1 MCDLVLDSLA
11 AGGTSSL
18 QKRRGRDKRR
28 RIRVLVVFG
37 TRPEAIK
44 LAPVIIQLKKYPQR
58 FEVFL
63 AITAQHRHMLDRVL
77 TVFGISP
84 DFDLDIMRSNQ
95 SLADIT
101 TRTLRGIEKLLRKVM
116 PDLILVQ
123 GDTTT
128 AFAAA
133 LAAYYC
139 RVGVGHVEAGLRTG
153 DKFAPYPEEIN
164 RRLLASLAD
173 VHFAPT
179 LRARNNLMSE
189 GVSADSIYV
198 TGNTVIDALRLI
210 RKKLRREVLLGVG
223 RLPLPGRRP
232 SCRLILVT
240 AHRRESFGP
249 GLERICEAL
258 ISIVRRN
265 PDVEVVYPVHLNPNV
280 RQPVRRALAG
290 TERIHLVRPLDYL
303 SFVYLMNQA
312 YLILTDSG
320 GIQEEAPALGKP
332 VLVLRDKT
340 ERPEAVEAGTALV
353 VGTEPRRIVAAVE
366 LLLKSKQKYQR
377 MARAQNPFGDG
388 HAAQRIVRILS
399 HTWKAVGGTDDVS

>member
-1 MCDLVLDSLA
+1 MGGLVPGFS
-11 AGGTSSL
+11 AGACFLRKG
-18 QKRRGRDKRR
+18 GAGKRR
-28 RIRVLVVFG
+28 RMRVLVVFG

-44 LAPVIIQLKKYPQR
+44 LAPVILQLKKYPQR

-63 AITAQHRHMLDRVL
+63 AVTAQHRHMLDRVL
-77 TVFGISP
+77 SVFDLSP
-84 DFDLDIMRSNQ
+84 DFDLNIMRSNQ

-101 TRTLRGIEKLLRKVM
+101 TRTLRGIEKLLRKIM
-116 PDLILVQ
+116 PDLVLVQ

-139 RVGVGHVEAGLRTG
+139 RVKVGHVEAGLRTG

-179 LRARNNLMSE
+179 LQARNNLLSE
-189 GVSADSIYV
+189 GVSEDAIYV
-198 TGNTVIDALRLI
+198 TGNTVIDALQLI
-210 RKKLRREVLLGVG
+210 SKKLQGEVPPELE
-223 RLPLPGRRP
+223 RLPLPSRQP

-249 GLERICEAL
+249 GLERVCEAL
-258 ISIVRRN
+258 TSIVRRN

-280 RQPVRRALAG
+280 RQPVRRALTG
-290 TERIHLVRPLDYL
+290 TERIHLVEPLDYF

-340 ERPEAVEAGTALV
+340 ERPEAVEAGTAVL
-353 VGTEPRRIVAAVE
+353 VGTEPRRIVATVE
-366 LLLKSKQKYQR
+366 LLLQSKRKYQQ
-377 MARAQNPFGDG
+377 MATAKNPFGDG
-388 HAAQRIVRILS
+388 RAAQRIVRILS
-399 HTWKAVGGTDDVS
+399 HSWKTVGGAGDVS